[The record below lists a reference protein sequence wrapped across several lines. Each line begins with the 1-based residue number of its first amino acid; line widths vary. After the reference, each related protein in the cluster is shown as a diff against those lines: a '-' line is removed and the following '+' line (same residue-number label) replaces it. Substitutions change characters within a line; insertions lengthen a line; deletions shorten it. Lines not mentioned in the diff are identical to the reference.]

1 MYALELLTIY
11 AWETGT
17 EEKERFR
24 LDKGLVTVLLL
35 LTKYQRLCIYWTK
48 YYTLQNP
55 VIEDFVRNQL
65 KEKRYWVVACQ
76 PHLRERE
83 LRERWYRVS
92 WVGFILY
99 IKSLYIIYIFKDLSI
114 LRFGCAEFCCRTCAS
129 PTCGERGLPSS
140 CGSEA
145 SRCRGFS

>member
-65 KEKRYWVVACQ
+65 KEKRPIILDPADPTYNVATGY
-76 PHLRERE
+76 
-83 LRERWYRVS
+83 RWDIVAQSARHCLKQS
-92 WVGFILY
+92 
-99 IKSLYIIYIFKDLSI
+99 
-114 LRFGCAEFCCRTCAS
+114 CCYDNNETCIPNWKLKFA
-129 PTCGERGLPSS
+129 
-140 CGSEA
+140 
-145 SRCRGFS
+145 